1 MIINKVQVYNYF
13 IDIVRMDNRSTAGV
27 IDILSVHGFID
38 IRKLFES
45 LIVYEL
51 NMNLTRN
58 ISDYY
63 ENI

>member
-1 MIINKVQVYNYF
+1 MIINKVQVYKYF
-13 IDIVRMDNRSTAGV
+13 IDIVRMDNLNRSTAGV
-27 IDILSVHGFID
+27 IDVLTISNDIKILP
-38 IRKLFES
+38 ES

>member
-27 IDILSVHGFID
+27 IDVLTISNDIKILP
-38 IRKLFES
+38 ES